1 MASKDDAK
9 PGDGPRRPTPTHPP
23 YDEVLYM
30 YIFLY
35 CIRSMQHECSCTH
48 NACNFVLFCFVFP
61 LYWQHAWAHWQMI
74 ATAIRSLCEEGGSS
88 VSSISSYIQANY
100 AGLPSGHDR
109 LLPFYLN
116 TYTAN
121 GLFMVSGPG
130 HYNLSLT
137 GGHQQQDGGGTA
149 AAPDQP
155 PPQP

>member
-23 YDEVLYM
+23 YAE
-30 YIFLY
+30 
-35 CIRSMQHECSCTH
+35 
-48 NACNFVLFCFVFP
+48 
-61 LYWQHAWAHWQMI
+61 MI

-121 GLFMVSGPG
+121 GLFMVSGPD